1 MVFDSKKLRPYEAFK
16 RPWEMKAK
24 LSLLCWAGSS
34 RTAIILYYKGAAP
47 KKYYTENDGAW
58 AWLSTSFHNV
68 WIYFNS
74 RRTCTF
80 NSMNIRDGS
89 TNKWRVS
96 TNKEK
101 RLLIRDVV
109 YKGKEWCTLKPIH
122 TSQSSRM
129 EENNKKFLFSYEL
142 KFSFNTTHRILRGG
156 SCHVNIV
163 TAGYVL

>member
-1 MVFDSKKLRPYEAFK
+1 
-16 RPWEMKAK
+16 MKAK

-80 NSMNIRDGS
+80 NSMNIRDDDDIINMKN
-89 TNKWRVS
+89 TLEKKKKKKKKKKC